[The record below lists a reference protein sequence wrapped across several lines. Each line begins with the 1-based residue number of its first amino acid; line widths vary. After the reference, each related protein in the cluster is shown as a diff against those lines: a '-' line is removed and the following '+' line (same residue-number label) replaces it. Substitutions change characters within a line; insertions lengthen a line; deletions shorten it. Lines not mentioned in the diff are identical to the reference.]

1 MSRDSDQIMV
11 VISDRNCSDL
21 NSNFDDKALKCAK
34 YFDCDNYQS
43 ATDYVLNVLKKVFP
57 KHLNQNYNYKFNC
70 NRNLSDIEK
79 IVEDAENLDYEDYY
93 DLATFEENDY
103 FCDLIILDGK
113 VGLRYSKYF
122 DEYHNEFENQHFEE
136 FNPDLTSSITLMLG
150 MKEKLSKFVD
160 AEIDYQITCGNG
172 NLKI

>member
-1 MSRDSDQIMV
+1 M
-11 VISDRNCSDL
+11 
-21 NSNFDDKALKCAK
+21 
-34 YFDCDNYQS
+34 
-43 ATDYVLNVLKKVFP
+43 
-57 KHLNQNYNYKFNC
+57 
-70 NRNLSDIEK
+70 SDIEK